1 MYYVI
6 IKEGRGS
13 EFGIGILSVFN
24 SIENLVLNIF
34 QYSILFQ
41 YLVFI
46 EDTQKMICCFYR
58 IFLSQQHLFI
68 IPIHDLTIF
77 FFQFLVWINF
87 FFLVKWKQIHWLPIL
102 NRSPWELLIRLANRA
117 MFSLF
122 WPICCQLSFFFHSQK
137 CINFCAFNFSWA
149 SFWYTWASIPYHV
162 SLSCVLRNILF

>member
-68 IPIHDLTIF
+68 IPIHDLTRF
-77 FFQFLVWINF
+77 FFSIPCLNQF
-87 FFLVKWKQIHWLPIL
+87 FFFGKMKANTLV
-102 NRSPWELLIRLANRA
+102 AN
-117 MFSLF
+117 S
-122 WPICCQLSFFFHSQK
+122 
-137 CINFCAFNFSWA
+137 
-149 SFWYTWASIPYHV
+149 
-162 SLSCVLRNILF
+162 